1 MGVASQIVTLAEYL
15 KMEYPDGVK
24 DELIKGEVV
33 ISPAAKPN
41 HQIIAKRL
49 MELLDKIVDS
59 AKFEVTFDNSI
70 VVEPTDPASMPRP
83 DVFVMGRARFR
94 AAAAEDR
101 YPEGSPELAV
111 EIVSP
116 SNSKKKLA
124 EKTELY
130 LANGSLEVWIVHI
143 KARTVT
149 VWKKGGKSIEY
160 REGEML
166 PLPARLS
173 KRSLQVSDIFSVLH

>member
-49 MELLDKIVDS
+49 MELLNKTVDP
-59 AKFEVTFDNSI
+59 AKFEVSFDNSI

-116 SNSKKKLA
+116 SNK
-124 EKTELY
+124 KTELY
-130 LANGSLEVWIVHI
+130 LANGSLEVWIVYM
-143 KARTVT
+143 KTRTVT
-149 VWKKGGKSIEY
+149 VWKKGGTSIEY
-160 REGEML
+160 REGGML
-166 PLPARLS
+166 PLPVGLG
-173 KRSLQVSDIFSVLH
+173 KRALQVSDIFSVLH